1 MSARSGN
8 RNWSVRGIVL
18 LPYLWLVIFFL
29 APFVIV
35 LKISLSQTALAQPP
49 YVPLFDATAGWAGLM
64 DFVSQ
69 LSADSFRL
77 LSSDSIYLLSYFKS
91 LQVAAIS
98 TIVLL
103 AVGYPIA
110 YGMARAPRAW
120 QPPLVMAVVLPFW
133 TSFLIRI
140 YAWINILQRDGILND
155 VLMQLHA
162 IDVPTSW
169 LSSDTAVYIGMI
181 YSYLPFMV
189 LPIYAT
195 LEKMDETLLEAAADL
210 GCPRWKAFWLVT
222 LPLSLS
228 GIAAGALLCFIPI
241 VGEFVIPDLLGGS
254 ESSMIGQTLWSE
266 FFSNRDWPVASAI
279 AIALLGL
286 LLVPILF
293 YERLQQRA
301 LEGSRG

>member
-1 MSARSGN
+1 VRTSADN
-8 RNWSVRGIVL
+8 RNWSARAILL

-49 YVPLFDATAGWAGLM
+49 YLPVFDASAGWVGLM
-64 DFVSQ
+64 EFAKQ

-77 LSSDSIYLLSYFKS
+77 VLSDSIYLWSYLRS
-91 LQVAAIS
+91 LQIAAIS
-98 TIVLL
+98 TFALL
-103 AVGYPIA
+103 VIGYPIA

-120 QPPLVMAVVLPFW
+120 QPPLVMAIVLPFW

-155 VLMQLHA
+155 LLMRLHA
-162 IDVPTSW
+162 IDGPAAW
-169 LSSDTAVYIGMI
+169 LSSDTAIYIGMV

-189 LPIYAT
+189 LPLYAV
-195 LEKMDETLLEAAADL
+195 LERMDESLLEAAADL

-222 LPLSLS
+222 VPLSLP
-228 GIAAGALLCFIPI
+228 GVAAGALLCFIPI

-254 ESSMIGQTLWSE
+254 ESLMIGQTLWTE

-279 AIALLGL
+279 AVALLGL

-293 YERLQQRA
+293 YERLQQRS
-301 LEGSRG
+301 LEGSRS